1 MRWGT
6 RAATSAW
13 CPSETLGTSAQG
25 LRAALQVRRRTLCHH
40 RPAHRPAHRRAR
52 RSLPLIIVPPHAP
65 AVQASSPPP
74 SRHRRQQ
81 RHRRRHSSRLPH
93 HRRRRYHRRRHRR
106 YHRRRR
112 RRHTTAAVATTTATM
127 TATAATA
134 VAAATLHYP
143 HHGDRLRH
151 CSNRS
156 CPCRR
161 RHRRPP
167 AVISCRHRRRSRS
180 HHPRVTMVTHRPA
193 HRHCCTRAAV
203 LTPLPPPVLQDSP
216 SAPPALAPSHVPV
229 PLDASRRP
237 PPCYASH
244 AHLRHAQVRPLPRQ
258 LLVALLR
265 RAISSAHRPRRCLE
279 SSSTSHP
286 VRHRQRSQVSAAPT
300 LTPVLYL
307 VQLLTIFPH
316 LTCT

>member
-1 MRWGT
+1 M
-6 RAATSAW
+6 
-13 CPSETLGTSAQG
+13 
-25 LRAALQVRRRTLCHH
+25 
-40 RPAHRPAHRRAR
+40 
-52 RSLPLIIVPPHAP
+52 
-65 AVQASSPPP
+65 SPPP
-74 SRHRRQQ
+74 
-81 RHRRRHSSRLPH
+81 P
-93 HRRRRYHRRRHRR
+93 
-106 YHRRRR
+106 
-112 RRHTTAAVATTTATM
+112 
-127 TATAATA
+127 
-134 VAAATLHYP
+134 P
-143 HHGDRLRH
+143 
-151 CSNRS
+151 
-156 CPCRR
+156 
-161 RHRRPP
+161 PP